1 MSTEF
6 FNDQWRIPSNENQNK
21 VSNYS
26 MDFSGVSAGVN
37 AGPLS
42 DILGNGPITHN
53 TSYSV
58 WIKPEFDYTTPFYQ
72 TFFGNYTSGASGVL
86 LYYHMSSDRWTFIVG
101 DGTGNSVIQGSVITS
116 NQELGKGEWQHHCVV
131 IDNVSNNAYYYI
143 DGTQINTSTSL
154 GRNINTNANFYIG
167 KKWDLTSGKFEGEI
181 TQGCIFDYALST
193 SQRDTLYG
201 GGTAVGNPMSLSPK
215 PVAYYQLGEQSAY
228 NGANYLVPNNSLSDY
243 VFNFDG
249 SNDYIDLG
257 TPSILGNSNIITL
270 SAWFNPSITV
280 NNYGPFIGIRE
291 AGNTFPYQLGVSNT
305 TKVRFIISESVGTF
319 KFILGNDV
327 LSINNWYHAVA
338 VANGTDL
345 RLYINGVLQNDIKT
359 YNGTLVTPTSNILM
373 GKQGAVS
380 TAIFNGEMSN
390 LALWNTDLT
399 GPQVTTLYNNGTPIQ
414 TLANIPQSSNL
425 KAWYKLDTSETY
437 NSTTTDWEVNQ
448 AQAPYQNS
456 VFCPNV
462 SGQTVTDYLQVPS
475 YPGLNGLSEV
485 SFSFWYNT
493 TQASNQGGWLSGGVA
508 EFKRNAGGQRPGM
521 EFTLY
526 TEVGGVNQTYSTY
539 MPMPYGRWYLLDNG
553 PSQTLNKWI
562 NVVLTYDANSAPQ
575 FGTQSGS
582 LIAYVNGVKQNTAAG
597 TSGGVTNPGYNEFPA
612 EGTVRTNNLIFG
624 GGDFASRHV
633 SASLSNYAT
642 WNKALTQSEITE
654 IVNNGQPK
662 DLSTHSASSNLV
674 SWWKLNNLTT
684 GLVDTIGGY
693 NASIVG
699 SNSYNNA
706 GSVSQLN
713 GTSVG
718 MSQANLV
725 QSNLQ
730 HTSGY
735 SPYALDFD
743 GTNQAIDLSSDIAL
757 TGNRSVNFWFTWR
770 TAGVYLGGSSNNDY
784 YPYILN
790 ATSVYLKS
798 SSSPATSIVI
808 PALQTGKFYNM
819 CITGDGTTVSV
830 YINGSLAG
838 TGTDI
843 ANITLN
849 TIANVT
855 SNAVGADGN
864 MSNTA
869 IWTNTVL
876 SPSEVIE
883 IYNQGV
889 PSNLNNFSGTAPT
902 HWWQLGSN
910 SSFNTN
916 WTCLDEI
923 GTNNGVSVNMT
934 NDDIVNGPGYSANG
948 LGTSTIDIVGDA
960 PYSTANGL
968 SENMDVLDRV
978 TDVPS

>member
-327 LSINNWYHAVA
+327 LSINNWYHAVG

-373 GKQGAVS
+373 GKQSAVS

-437 NSTTTDWEVNQ
+437 NSTTTEWEVNQ
-448 AQAPYQNS
+448 ATAEYDSYSYIPGI
-456 VFCPNV
+456 
-462 SGQTVTDYLQVPS
+462 SGQYIQVSS
-475 YPGLNGLSEV
+475 YPALTGTSAGSW
-485 SFSFWYNT
+485 SFWYNT
-493 TQASNQGGWLSGGVA
+493 QSTTGSTYGGWFNGSQAQWIQPYGTPHGGFTNSA
-508 EFKRNAGGQRPGM
+508 EFSILTSNGRQLTSR
-521 EFTLY
+521 
-526 TEVGGVNQTYSTY
+526 SSS
-539 MPMPYGRWYLLDNG
+539 YGRRIFIDA
-553 PSQTLNKWI
+553 PKASALNTWVH
-562 NVVLTYDANSAPQ
+562 VVGTYDGSNLRVYVDGEQRGASDTD
-575 FGTQSGS
+575 GTRVFDFPATGTLTTGS
-582 LIAYVNGVKQNTAAG
+582 LK
-597 TSGGVTNPGYNEFPA
+597 
-612 EGTVRTNNLIFG
+612 L
-624 GGDFASRHV
+624 GGDIVGSQYIYSYYSNFSV
-633 SASLSNYAT
+633 WDKKLS
-642 WNKALTQSEITE
+642 QSEITE
-654 IVNNGQPK
+654 IFNNGQPK
-662 DLSTHSASSNLV
+662 SLSTHSASSNLV
-674 SWWKLNNLTT
+674 SWWTLENFTT

-693 NASIVG
+693 NAVLTG
-699 SNSYNNA
+699 SDSA
-706 GSVSQLN
+706 VQLGSVSQLN
-713 GTSVG
+713 GTSSG

-725 QSNLQ
+725 QSDLSF
-730 HTSGY
+730 TSGY

-923 GTNNGVSVNMT
+923 GTNNGESVNMT
-934 NDDIVNGPGYSANG
+934 NDDIVNGPGYSANA
-948 LGTSTIDIVGDA
+948 LGTSTIDILGDA

-968 SENMDVLDRV
+968 SENMDVLDRT
-978 TDVPS
+978 TDIPS